1 MMRSFHVALSTLAL
15 LLCFA
20 TAARADNEEYNLVV
34 GGQQTFPAEGIQN
47 YSVSNPKLLQ
57 VVISSDARTLVAKA
71 LKPGTVT
78 LLLIH
83 ENKAEPDRTITF
95 NVFARNPQIG
105 RAHV

>member
-1 MMRSFHVALSTLAL
+1 MRQRNRMKRSVHVAPLAL
-15 LLCFA
+15 LLGLA
-20 TAARADNEEYNLVV
+20 SSARAENEEYNLVV
-34 GGQQTFPAEGIQN
+34 GGQQTFPSEGIQN

-57 VVISSDARTLVAKA
+57 VVISSDGRTLVAKA

-95 NVFARNPQIG
+95 NIFARNP
-105 RAHV
+105 